1 MSTCYQLREVFY
13 QYPESDFKLRVKELE
28 IKPGERLA
36 LVGANGSG
44 KTTLLLLLSF
54 LKKPG
59 FGKILFFG
67 QNPWESFRRLI
78 NYRRQI
84 IFIPHQ
90 PYLFRGKVYD
100 NLVLGLRLRK
110 IPQARWNELL
120 EPVVEI
126 FSLDGLWD
134 KKVSELSAGE
144 AQRLALARAL
154 APKPKVLLLDE
165 PTVNLDETQ
174 RSRLE
179 SGILETNRLF
189 GTTIIFTTHNFSQA
203 HRLSQRILYLSSG
216 RIVEYSHENYFS
228 GRAHPEGEYSWI
240 EPAPGQRIWF
250 KGAWQG
256 HINCVVS
263 PEDFELLP
271 LEAEPGADGLNTFS
285 GKVVRLELEQDGK
298 ARIRIS
304 GKLDFRVIVDR
315 RELEQKNIGLASP
328 VLIRFSPDAVKVF
341 E

>member
-1 MSTCYQLREVFY
+1 MSTCYQLRGVFY
-13 QYPESDFKLRVKELE
+13 RYPESGFQLRVNELG
-28 IKPGERLA
+28 INPGERLA

-44 KTTLLLLLSF
+44 KTTLLLLLAF
-54 LKKPG
+54 LKKPQAG
-59 FGKILFFG
+59 EILFFEK
-67 QNPWESFRRLI
+67 NPWEGFRKLI
-78 NYRRQI
+78 FYRRQI
-84 IFIPHQ
+84 IFISHQ
-90 PYLFRGKVYD
+90 PYLFRGRVYD

-110 IPQARWNELL
+110 IPQTRWNELL

-126 FSLDGLWD
+126 FSLGGLLD

-154 APKPKVLLLDE
+154 APRPKVLLLDE

-179 SGILETNRLF
+179 AGILETNRTF
-189 GTTIIFTTHNFSQA
+189 GTTVIFSTHHFSQA

-228 GRAHPEGEYSWI
+228 GRANPDGDYSWI
-240 EPAPGQRIWF
+240 EPAPGERIWL
-250 KGAWQG
+250 KGTWQG
-256 HINCVVS
+256 YINCVVS

-271 LEAEPGADGLNTFS
+271 AGKKPCLNGINTFS
-285 GKVVRLELEQDGK
+285 GKVVRMELDQEGK
-298 ARIRIS
+298 ARIRVS
-304 GKLDFRVIVDR
+304 GNLDFRLMVDTQ
-315 RELEQKNIGLASP
+315 ELAKKNIGLASP
-328 VLIRFSPDAVKVF
+328 VLVRFSPDVVKVF